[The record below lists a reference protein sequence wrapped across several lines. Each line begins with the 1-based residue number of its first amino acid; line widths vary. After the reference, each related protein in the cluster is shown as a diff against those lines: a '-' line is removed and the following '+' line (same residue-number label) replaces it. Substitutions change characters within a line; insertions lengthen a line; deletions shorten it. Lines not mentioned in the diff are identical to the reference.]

1 MQNCVQSDLIYK
13 NHKNY
18 QNYRKK
24 HKYNNV
30 IKHITLYQINILFE
44 AFFYCISDR
53 ISLHKYKIKNY

>member
-1 MQNCVQSDLIYK
+1 MQNRVQSDLIYK

-30 IKHITLYQINILFE
+30 Q
-44 AFFYCISDR
+44 
-53 ISLHKYKIKNY
+53 